1 MQIIKK
7 DGLEPGADPERI
19 TIEDCI
25 ERSDRKGEGVVLEDG
40 HVTGFIE

>member
-7 DGLEPGADPERI
+7 DEFDPGADPERI

-25 ERSDRKGEGVVLEDG
+25 ERYDRKGEGVVLEDG

>member
-1 MQIIKK
+1 MEKFKQNEF
-7 DGLEPGADPERI
+7 DPGADPERI

-25 ERSDRKGEGVVLEDG
+25 ERYDRKGEGVVLEDG